1 MGIEINKL
9 VIAAAP
15 AKEAQGQAEHKDEH
29 KEEGFNPVAELYDRD
44 SVFKTLDFET
54 GGKTYHGTALVDS
67 WNSNTPDVLHLSQH
81 VFQIFWA
88 ALIVL
93 FVGLYVTLL
102 RNARIPRGLR
112 NFIEPI
118 ALFIRNEVARPNIRN
133 YQAHHDHGEEH
144 KHEDHAHGHEG
155 EQKHEGAAH
164 AHVDH
169 GHGHADA
176 ATVNEHALADKF
188 APFLLVTFLFI
199 ATMNL
204 MGLIPGSTT
213 PTSAWSS
220 TVGFALITLTTYVAG
235 AIVLQGPKAW
245 IVNLVPYQFS
255 TKPLDLAIWS
265 MLLAIELIGL
275 LTKPFALTVRLF
287 ANMTAGHCVIL
298 SLLFINHLVHTL
310 AGGYWALASGVP
322 TVLMSAAIYGL
333 EIFVSILQAY
343 IFTYLSAIF
352 IGGYLAPEH

>member
-1 MGIEINKL
+1 MGIELKKL

-15 AKEAQGQAEHKDEH
+15 AKDAKEGKDGQAEH

-54 GGKTYHGTALVDS
+54 GGKIYHGTAFVDS
-67 WNSNTPDVLHLSQH
+67 WNGATPPFLHLSQH

-88 ALIVL
+88 TLIVL
-93 FVGLYVTLL
+93 IIGLYVTLL
-102 RNARIPRGLR
+102 RNSRVPRGLR

-118 ALFIRNEVARPNIRN
+118 ALFMRNEVARPNIRN
-133 YQAHHDHGEEH
+133 YHPHHDHGDGHQHGDQGHGHEH
-144 KHEDHAHGHEG
+144 KHD
-155 EQKHEGAAH
+155 AH
-164 AHVDH
+164 AQEHKHDDH
-169 GHGHADA
+169 GHAKEGAKED
-176 ATVNEHALADKF
+176 EHATADKF
-188 APFLLVTFLFI
+188 APYLLATFLFI
-199 ATMNL
+199 ATINL
-204 MGLIPGSTT
+204 LGLIPGATT

-220 TVGFALITLTTYVAG
+220 TVGFAAITLTTYVVG

-245 IVNLVPYQFS
+245 LMNLVPYQFS
-255 TKPLDLAIWS
+255 TKPLDLAIWF
-265 MLLAIELIGL
+265 LLFGIELVGL
-275 LTKPFALTVRLF
+275 VTKPFALTVRLF

-298 SLLFINHLVHTL
+298 SLLFINQLVATL
-310 AGGYWALASGVP
+310 AGGYWPLASGVP
-322 TVLMSAAIYGL
+322 TVLMSVAIYAL

>member
-1 MGIEINKL
+1 MAIELRKL
-9 VIAAAP
+9 VISAAP
-15 AKEAQGQAEHKDEH
+15 AAKEGEAKQEHKDEP
-29 KEEGFNPVAELYDRD
+29 FNPVAELYDRD

-54 GGKTYHGTALVDS
+54 GGKTYHGTAFVDS
-67 WNSNTPDVLHLSQH
+67 WNSKTPDFLHLSQH

-93 FVGLYVTLL
+93 AVGIYVTLL
-102 RNARIPRGLR
+102 RNTRIPRGWR

-133 YQAHHDHGEEH
+133 YHPHHDHGDEHKHDDHAHAHEGEH
-144 KHEDHAHGHEG
+144 KHEAAAHGHDA
-155 EQKHEGAAH
+155 HE
-164 AHVDH
+164 
-169 GHGHADA
+169 HGHAHA
-176 ATVNEHALADKF
+176 AENEHALADKF
-188 APFLLVTFLFI
+188 APFLLATFLFI
-199 ATMNL
+199 ATINL

-220 TVGFALITLTTYVAG
+220 TVGFALLTLTTYVVG
-235 AIVLQGPKAW
+235 AIILQGPKAW
-245 IVNLVPYQFS
+245 LFNLVPYQFS

-265 MLLAIELIGL
+265 MLLVIELIGL
-275 LTKPFALTVRLF
+275 ITKPFALTVRLF

-298 SLLFINHLVHTL
+298 SLLFINQLVHTL

-322 TVLMSAAIYGL
+322 TVLMSVAIYGL